1 MIILTRRICQSVCRD
16 RFIISFYVEGKM
28 RFIAIAV
35 FAMLFAVS
43 CGSAEKKAETA
54 PEAAQAPAAEAT
66 EAPAEAA
73 PAAEAPAE
81 EAAPAAEAPA
91 EEAPAEEAPAEE
103 AAE

>member
-54 PEAAQAPAAEAT
+54 PEAAQAPAAEA
-66 EAPAEAA
+66 
-73 PAAEAPAE
+73 PAE

-91 EEAPAEEAPAEE
+91 EEAPAEVAPAEE

>member
-54 PEAAQAPAAEAT
+54 PEAAQAPAAEA
-66 EAPAEAA
+66 
-73 PAAEAPAE
+73 PAE